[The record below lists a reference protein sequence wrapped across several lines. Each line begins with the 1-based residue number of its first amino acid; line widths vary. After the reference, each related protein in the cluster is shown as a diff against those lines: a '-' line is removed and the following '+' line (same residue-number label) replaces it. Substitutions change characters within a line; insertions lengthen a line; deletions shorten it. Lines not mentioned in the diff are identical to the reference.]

1 MTELQYNH
9 TLQGIKAGKRLIKT
23 ILIIDDSPIAR
34 KMLKSCL
41 PMDQGY
47 EFHEA
52 GDGKQGYEKY
62 QELNPD
68 VTFMDLT
75 MPVMTGYESIEKIIE
90 FDKNAVIIVVTADV
104 QMKAIKTVMDSG
116 AFMVLKKPLK
126 RDEIQS
132 ALLKAQDA
140 LQAEI

>member
-1 MTELQYNH
+1 M
-9 TLQGIKAGKRLIKT
+9 IKT
-23 ILIIDDSPIAR
+23 ILIVDDSPIAR

-41 PMDQGY
+41 PKDQGY
-47 EFHEA
+47 EFYEA

-62 QELNPD
+62 KERIPD

-75 MPVMTGYESIEKIIE
+75 MPVMTGYEAIKKIIE

-116 AFMVLKKPLK
+116 AFMELKKPLK

-140 LQAEI
+140 RQEKL

>member
-1 MTELQYNH
+1 MNNM
-9 TLQGIKAGKRLIKT
+9 
-23 ILIIDDSPIAR
+23 ILIVDDSPIAR

-41 PMDQGY
+41 PKDQGY

-52 GDGKQGYEKY
+52 GDGKEGFEKY

-90 FDKNAVIIVVTADV
+90 FDKEALIIVVTADV

-116 AFMVLKKPLK
+116 AFMVLRKPLK
-126 RDEIQS
+126 KEEINM
-132 ALLKAQDA
+132 ALTKALDTLKQTT
-140 LQAEI
+140 

>member
-1 MTELQYNH
+1 MNN
-9 TLQGIKAGKRLIKT
+9 I
-23 ILIIDDSPIAR
+23 ILIVDDSPIAR

-41 PMDQGY
+41 PKDQGF

-52 GDGKQGYEKY
+52 SDGKQGFEKY

-75 MPVMTGYESIEKIIE
+75 MPVMTGFESIEKIME
-90 FDKNAVIIVVTADV
+90 FDNNALIIVVTADV

-116 AFMVLKKPLK
+116 SFMVLRKPLK
-126 RDEIQS
+126 KEEINT
-132 ALLKAQDA
+132 ALAKALGTLKQT
-140 LQAEI
+140 I